1 MPLASMII
9 HDFLEYTIFRN
20 QRDGL
25 GNKLL
30 ISLNICDLLI
40 CLISTVNV
48 AVFIPIMNK
57 LPDFLQELYYF
68 LRGQNPKLGIMDVYK
83 FFIWLEETTLP
94 CYSLLLLFIL
104 MSCFITLLLSATRMI
119 STVQPFLRMKQ
130 KFVLLA
136 VITAAFLF
144 AALFGAKLLVLACL
158 SEFNSSITP
167 DLGKMA
173 TCAEKHEPIEWY
185 SLRIEWGLISS
196 HVILVCIFNVVTIL
210 KLRSGDEA
218 VHQADTAKRKRAAT
232 ITVLILGLLFIVFN
246 ALWIALFICLSYD
259 VILINLNH
267 NNDPVIVYL
276 EEIFTSKGDLIT
288 ILLCLLIMP
297 LNSALDPIVYM
308 TRNSGMVAYRKQ
320 LNATTMWRTL
330 SLSVSRNSVSR
341 SFSSRWGSG
350 RLGRD
355 NSSSALAVINTF
367 KDATA
372 KGKSVET
379 KTSQVTKI

>member
-1 MPLASMII
+1 
-9 HDFLEYTIFRN
+9 
-20 QRDGL
+20 
-25 GNKLL
+25 
-30 ISLNICDLLI
+30 
-40 CLISTVNV
+40 
-48 AVFIPIMNK
+48 MNK

-130 KFVLLA
+130 KFILLA

-144 AALFGAKLLVLACL
+144 VALFGAKLLVLACL
-158 SEFNSSITP
+158 SEFNSSPTP

-246 ALWIALFICLSYD
+246 ALFEHVHHVVIATAIQCQPQLGEF
-259 VILINLNH
+259 VITACC
-267 NNDPVIVYL
+267 
-276 EEIFTSKGDLIT
+276 EIGL
-288 ILLCLLIMP
+288 
-297 LNSALDPIVYM
+297 
-308 TRNSGMVAYRKQ
+308 RKKNEFQ
-320 LNATTMWRTL
+320 IGMWR
-330 SLSVSRNSVSR
+330 
-341 SFSSRWGSG
+341 G
-350 RLGRD
+350 RLQR
-355 NSSSALAVINTF
+355 SEQA
-367 KDATA
+367 DA
-372 KGKSVET
+372 
-379 KTSQVTKI
+379 IL